1 MDEELERFKR
11 DIDLRQYAASTGYE
25 LDKRD
30 SWRGSSVM
38 RRGGDKVVIKR
49 NAGNSHYVYFSV
61 RDDADNGSIIDFIQN
76 REKVSLGEVRKKLRS
91 WVGGAV
97 SPALPLF
104 PALDPVTKDRLAV
117 ETTYRR
123 MEDAGRHPY
132 LEKERRIPAVVL
144 SSPRFEGRVR
154 IDARGNAV
162 FPHFDQ
168 DGLAGYE
175 IKNTWFTS
183 FSPGGE
189 KALWVSRAMP
199 DDNRLVFAES
209 AIDALSYAAL
219 FPEERT
225 RYASIG
231 GKPNPK
237 QPGLIKAAIA
247 RMPDGSGIV
256 AAFDADEDGRK
267 LAELVRLIVESVN
280 GETGSK
286 VQFEE
291 RLPQGYSDWND
302 QLRGIPLNPLT
313 SPLPIAQI
321 K

>member
-1 MDEELERFKR
+1 M
-11 DIDLRQYAASTGYE
+11 
-25 LDKRD
+25 
-30 SWRGSSVM
+30 
-38 RRGGDKVVIKR
+38 
-49 NAGNSHYVYFSV
+49 
-61 RDDADNGSIIDFIQN
+61 
-76 REKVSLGEVRKKLRS
+76 
-91 WVGGAV
+91 
-97 SPALPLF
+97 
-104 PALDPVTKDRLAV
+104 
-117 ETTYRR
+117 
-123 MEDAGRHPY
+123 
-132 LEKERRIPAVVL
+132 L

-286 VQFEE
+286 AQFED
-291 RLPQGYSDWND
+291 RFPQGYNDWND
-302 QLRGIPLNPLT
+302 QLRGIPLKLLTTLLPICLLYT
-313 SPLPIAQI
+313 SPSPRDRTRSRMPSSA
-321 K
+321 